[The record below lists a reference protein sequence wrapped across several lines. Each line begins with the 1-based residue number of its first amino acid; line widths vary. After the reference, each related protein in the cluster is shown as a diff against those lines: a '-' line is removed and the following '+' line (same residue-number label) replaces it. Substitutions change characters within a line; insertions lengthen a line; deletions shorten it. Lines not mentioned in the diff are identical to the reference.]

1 MPISSTTSTSTSTIS
16 SGSNGTSASK
26 GTGGSQGAGF
36 QLLMDHSSTQ
46 GGTEPTS
53 GPSTAS
59 NLTETNSPP
68 ADSLHASGSV
78 VGSTKPTLS
87 DRQAGSRSSSST
99 ATTSLQGGELSVMA
113 GFVALGSVLPHNV
126 LTTPETKSAS
136 VNGPLTTPGSVSGAP
151 IVALDQAITT
161 PETKSASVNGPLTT
175 PGSVSGAPI
184 VALDQAITTPET
196 KSASVNGPLTTPG
209 SVSGARESIS
219 LLSTQSPKTL
229 SDAAFGSA
237 NSNQNQIDG
246 AVVPPSNENQAAPTL
261 EALMTPLP
269 ASIGSVSQ
277 QVHAAVDAALG
288 SQAVSDP
295 RLMKTGATSDPLGGT
310 VGGLSPLHPHG
321 PDSAGMATPSSQSG
335 AFGALA
341 ALATSP
347 TGTQPVSSPP
357 WTVAGETTLQWA
369 GGTASDLGALASVV
383 SAHVSTNPSLPST
396 LHLRLS
402 PGELGTLEVVMSS
415 SSSGLQIHMAASS
428 PTLVSVLNHSANELT
443 AQLHAALGVSV
454 HLELGGFGFGA
465 GSNPGGTFK
474 DGRFTGAL
482 GAGSSSLDNNNV
494 RIGSAQGAEP
504 SSKVDSTRLLDV
516 RM

>member
-36 QLLMDHSSTQ
+36 QLLMDQSSTQ

-126 LTTPETKSAS
+126 L
-136 VNGPLTTPGSVSGAP
+136 
-151 IVALDQAITT
+151 
-161 PETKSASVNGPLTT
+161 
-175 PGSVSGAPI
+175 
-184 VALDQAITTPET
+184 TTPET

-369 GGTASDLGALASVV
+369 GGTASDLGALASVI

-428 PTLVSVLNHSANELT
+428 PALVSVLNHSANELT

>member
-1 MPISSTTSTSTSTIS
+1 VPISSTTSTSTSTIS

-126 LTTPETKSAS
+126 L
-136 VNGPLTTPGSVSGAP
+136 
-151 IVALDQAITT
+151 TT

>member
-126 LTTPETKSAS
+126 L
-136 VNGPLTTPGSVSGAP
+136 
-151 IVALDQAITT
+151 TT

>member
-26 GTGGSQGAGF
+26 GTGGNQGAGF
-36 QLLMDHSSTQ
+36 QLLMDQSSAQ

-59 NLTETNSPP
+59 NLTEVNSPQ
-68 ADSLHASGSV
+68 ADSSHASGSV

-99 ATTSLQGGELSVMA
+99 ANTSLQGGELSVMA
-113 GFVALGSVLPHNV
+113 GLVALGSVLPHNV

-136 VNGPLTTPGSVSGAP
+136 VNGPLTTPSSISGAP

-161 PETKSASVNGPLTT
+161 PETTSASVNGPLTT
-175 PGSVSGAPI
+175 PSSVSGA
-184 VALDQAITTPET
+184 TET
-196 KSASVNGPLTTPG
+196 
-209 SVSGARESIS
+209 IS

-229 SDAAFGSA
+229 TNAASSST
-237 NSNQNQIDG
+237 NSNQIDG
-246 AVVPPSNENQAAPTL
+246 AVTPPSNENRAAPTL
-261 EALMTPLP
+261 EALITPLP

-277 QVHAAVDAALG
+277 QVHTAVDAALG

-295 RLMKTGATSDPLGGT
+295 RLVKGGATPDSPGGT
-310 VGGLSPLHPHG
+310 VGGLSSLHLRG
-321 PDSAGMATPSSQSG
+321 PDPAGTATPSSQAG

-341 ALATSP
+341 ALAASP
-347 TGTQPVSSPP
+347 RGTQPVSSPP
-357 WTVAGETTLQWA
+357 WTVAGETNLQWT

-428 PTLVSVLNHSANELT
+428 PALVSVLNHSASELT

-454 HLELGGFGFGA
+454 HLELGGFGFGT

-474 DGRFTGAL
+474 DGRFTGDR
-482 GAGSSSLDNNNV
+482 GAGSSSLDTNNV
-494 RIGSAQGAEP
+494 RIGPAQGVEP
-504 SSKVDSTRLLDV
+504 SSQVDSTRLLDV